1 MVALNPW
8 QAVILGLT
16 QGLTEFLPVS
26 SSAHLVFVP
35 ELLGIPKPPLLFDVL
50 LHLATGLA
58 VVLYFRRDLTGLII
72 DGYKGQGEAR
82 KLLFWLVLASL
93 PAVIL
98 ALAFSDLVK
107 AAFGSPIYPAF
118 LLLVTAAMLFSA
130 DYAKGQ
136 KEMAGLGAV
145 GAFLVGDFPGLCPA
159 ARRLPFRFDHYRRVL
174 VGALAAGG
182 GQVFLSD
189 VHPNYYWGW
198 NLRSQAAF
206 YRRSAGGFRRCLSLG
221 DDSGVYQ
228 RLFCYPLFPPL
239 SWEGTFVCFWCLL
252 YPGRVVHA
260 LPGLDLILENSG
272 F

>member
-82 KLLFWLVLASL
+82 KLLFAGAGLAS
-93 PAVIL
+93 AVIL
-98 ALAFSDLVK
+98 ALAFSDFVK

-145 GAFLVGDFPGLCPA
+145 GAFLVGIFQGFALLPGVSRSGSTITAACWWGSRQAA
-159 ARRLPFRFDHYRRVL
+159 ARFSFLVSILILGLESTKPSRLSEKRRRVSTVL
-174 VGALAAGG
+174 I
-182 GQVFLSD
+182 F
-189 VHPNYYWGW
+189 
-198 NLRSQAAF
+198 
-206 YRRSAGGFRRCLSLG
+206 G

-239 SWEGTFVCFWCLL
+239 SWKDVCLL
-252 YPGRVVHA
+252 LVFTVSWPGCSCS
-260 LPGLDLILENSG
+260 SG
-272 F
+272 S